1 MFVTVGEEMTSQ
13 QLFTIMSAGVIGSMA
28 YCFSDSFWFS
38 AVEGEV
44 YGLSSF
50 FTGITFWAMLKWEH
64 ADERAGND
72 MAARSR
78 ADRWIV
84 LIFFLMGL
92 SIGVHLLGLLTI
104 PAIGMIYYFRRYQ
117 YKFWPAVFAFI
128 ISIAI
133 TGLVQVVIIQY
144 SMKAAGAMDIFAVN
158 AFHLPFFSGFA
169 FYFIAIAAMIAIGV
183 RFKSNKVTKLQLSI
197 WFGVFLVLLLLP
209 FVTKTD
215 SGAGRVFKVI
225 LLLAAGFLVYLFQTR
240 NLKGLKLALWCY
252 AFMMLGIFHL
262 FHHSYSFECK
272 SLYRHEQCR

>member
-1 MFVTVGEEMTSQ
+1 
-13 QLFTIMSAGVIGSMA
+13 MSAGVVGSMA

-117 YKFWPAVFAFI
+117 YKFWPAVFAFV

-169 FYFIAIAAMIAIGV
+169 FYFIAIAVMIAIGV

-197 WFGVFLVLLLLP
+197 WFGSSWFCYFFLLLP
-209 FVTKTD
+209 
-215 SGAGRVFKVI
+215 
-225 LLLAAGFLVYLFQTR
+225 
-240 NLKGLKLALWCY
+240 KLTQ
-252 AFMMLGIFHL
+252 GQDG
-262 FHHSYSFECK
+262 YSK
-272 SLYRHEQCR
+272 

>member
-1 MFVTVGEEMTSQ
+1 MKEQEMTWS
-13 QLFTIMSAGVIGSMA
+13 
-28 YCFSDSFWFS
+28 
-38 AVEGEV
+38 
-44 YGLSSF
+44 
-50 FTGITFWAMLKWEH
+50 
-64 ADERAGND
+64 
-72 MAARSR
+72 ARSR

-169 FYFIAIAAMIAIGV
+169 FYFIAIAVMIAIGV

-225 LLLAAGFLVYLFQTR
+225 LLLAAGFVIYLFQNKKFKGSQTR
-240 NLKGLKLALWCY
+240 IVVLHIYDA
-252 AFMMLGIFHL
+252 GIFHL
-262 FHHSYSFECK
+262 FYHSYSFKCK
-272 SLYRHEQCR
+272 SLLST